1 MWGGNWLTLAVGVL
15 LVLGQVSVSMDQTVS
30 VSMDQTV
37 SVSMDQT
44 SQSTHIPSYGI
55 IRSAMAVEKMVTWA
69 DGTIETIIVDDKG
82 RIFLNGE
89 ETIAVGLHIITAM
102 MVGEPEDSQRANKIL
117 DQLQSFGVRFMTIGC
132 MSWDSLVWIEYW
144 FNFWLPKL
152 YSHKMFVMIEVEDPD
167 YPAPLDPDSQYSRCV
182 AIIDMI
188 NDQEYADIIFAFAY
202 AWELD
207 MESGR
212 TDAEVEAYLSN
223 LYPRVKE
230 KLENSII
237 GNVVLVTKHSCTI
250 SDQGTIP
257 LVKWSDVPNWDMYP
271 SGDWKAWIDPRLQTY
286 HDQTLP
292 QAEKAGYHI
301 WLNEHG
307 YGGGNTQYPPEMFQY
322 LLQGGGYND
331 ISLICFWCLE
341 WDNPNY
347 LYAAFD
353 MNGDPKQWFLDLVT
367 YIP

>member
-1 MWGGNWLTLAVGVL
+1 MGRGKWLALAVEAL
-15 LVLGQVSVSMDQTVS
+15 LVLGLVSVSMG
-30 VSMDQTV
+30 
-37 SVSMDQT
+37 QT
-44 SQSTHIPSYGI
+44 SQSTQVPSYGT
-55 IRSAMAVEKMVTWA
+55 IRSTIAMEKTVTWA

-102 MVGEPEDSQRANKIL
+102 MVGELEDSQRANKIL

-132 MSWDSLVWIEYW
+132 MSWDSLAWIEYW

-167 YPAPLDPDSQYSRCV
+167 YPAPLDPDSHYTRCA
-182 AIIDMI
+182 AIVDMV
-188 NDQEYADIIFAFAY
+188 NDQRYADIVFAFAY

-207 MESGR
+207 METGR
-212 TDAEVEAYLSN
+212 TDEEVEAYLSN

-230 KLENSII
+230 KLENSNI
-237 GNVVLVTKHSCTI
+237 GSVVLSAKHSCTI

-271 SGDWKAWIDPRLQTY
+271 GGDWKAWLDYRIPIY
-286 HDQTLP
+286 HDSTLP
-292 QAEKAGYHI
+292 QAGKSGYQI
-301 WLNEHG
+301 WFQESG
-307 YGGGNTQYPPEMFQY
+307 YSGDNNNYTPELFQY

-331 ISLICFWCLE
+331 VSLIFIWCLE
-341 WDNPNY
+341 WDNPDY
-347 LYAAFD
+347 LYSAFD
-353 MNGDPKQWFLDLVT
+353 MEGNPKQWFLDLVP